1 MDNIKK
7 FKDITAKMAELYEEK
22 NKNYDNAFDKSLD
35 EDGLLVSKIR
45 LSDKLLRFNSLIK
58 QESKGTIEESLYD
71 TLMDLANYSIMT
83 MMWLN
88 NQKDKEKIKDTMF
101 NHHSYFSSD
110 CNNATVRN
118 KIGYVK

>member
-35 EDGLLVSKIR
+35 EDGLIVSKIR
-45 LSDKLLRFNSLIK
+45 LSDKILRFNSLIK
-58 QESKGTIEESLYD
+58 QESKGTTEESLYD

-88 NQKDKEKIKDTMF
+88 NQKDKENVKGTKF
-101 NHHSYFSSD
+101 KNNSYFSSD
-110 CNNATVRN
+110 CNNSTIRN